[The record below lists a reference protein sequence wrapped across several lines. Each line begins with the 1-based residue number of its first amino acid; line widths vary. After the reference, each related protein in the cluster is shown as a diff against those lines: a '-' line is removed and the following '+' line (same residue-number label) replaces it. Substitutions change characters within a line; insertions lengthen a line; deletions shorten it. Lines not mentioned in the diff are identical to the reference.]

1 MGCLTVAATEADR
14 SPERLCV
21 MLPIRANLRSE
32 HYSSPADELAPSSS
46 TVASIDKPKVGHEAC
61 ANPWDMMR
69 SVAVCVEFVWAA
81 QGLLARGGCHRNR
94 HDCLGCED
102 LPLAWCIAD
111 DDCDPLTCFPWQV
124 HGIMRE

>member
-1 MGCLTVAATEADR
+1 
-14 SPERLCV
+14 
-21 MLPIRANLRSE
+21 
-32 HYSSPADELAPSSS
+32 
-46 TVASIDKPKVGHEAC
+46 
-61 ANPWDMMR
+61 MMR

-94 HDCLGCED
+94 HDSLGCED